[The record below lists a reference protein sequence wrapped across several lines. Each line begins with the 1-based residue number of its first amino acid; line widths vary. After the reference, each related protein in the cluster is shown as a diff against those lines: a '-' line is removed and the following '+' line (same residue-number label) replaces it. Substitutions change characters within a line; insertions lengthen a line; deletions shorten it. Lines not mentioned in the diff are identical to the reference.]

1 MGPRQGSP
9 DVSAAH
15 YFWMSEFLFK
25 GEVISLLCQVIDAIA
40 AAIRGTS
47 GCSLLDVDP
56 GASTNRTVYT
66 FVGSPEAVVEGALNA
81 AQQAFRLIDMSK
93 HSGRRL
99 SDLAAGVVEPQIADR
114 CVCVTCSGEHPRTGA
129 LDVCPFIPVQNV
141 SMDDCVNCANEFG
154 QKLAELLHVP
164 GERPR

>member
-1 MGPRQGSP
+1 MDPKNEINQ
-9 DVSAAH
+9 
-15 YFWMSEFLFK
+15 FFFQ

-81 AQQAFRLIDMSK
+81 AQEAFRLIDMSK
-93 HSGRRL
+93 HSGQRL
-99 SDLAAGVVEPQIADR
+99 PDSAAGVIEPQIPDA
-114 CVCVTCSGEHPRTGA
+114 CV
-129 LDVCPFIPVQNV
+129 
-141 SMDDCVNCANEFG
+141 
-154 QKLAELLHVP
+154 
-164 GERPR
+164 